1 MYELQVEGMSC
12 GHCVNSETKSVQALD
27 ASAKVD
33 VDLSTQRIRVTSTA
47 SLEDIKAAVLEAG
60 YAVINSSAS

>member
-1 MYELQVEGMSC
+1 MYKLQVEGMSC
-12 GHCVNSETKSVQALD
+12 GHCVNSVTKSVQALD

>member
-12 GHCVNSETKSVQALD
+12 GHCVNSVTKSVQALD

>member
-12 GHCVNSETKSVQALD
+12 GHCVHSVTKSMQALD